1 MNKMKKIKK
10 EKVKKHK
17 IKQDPELWK
26 KLDDLRNAVKDF
38 HNSEPYKRV
47 RAQLAELNYPIVIKL
62 ADLLHHKYPETDRD
76 DLQGFGSIGLLD
88 AIDKF
93 DPYKDIQF
101 ETFATYRIFGSM
113 YDEMRKLDW
122 VPRLTRQRHSK
133 VEKIRDKFIAE
144 NGRVPTNEEMMDMVS
159 GSSVTE
165 KQKTIDDSIIK
176 MSYSINKLPFED
188 EEDDF
193 SSMHVDK
200 KPCQI
205 KELERKEFFANKIAP
220 GLNDLETR
228 FVYLVY
234 YEGRSL
240 KEAAQILQ
248 IKESRSSSVHEA
260 ALKKLKEI
268 FKEKDELIVR

>member
-1 MNKMKKIKK
+1 MKKIKK

-26 KLDDLRNAVKDF
+26 KLDDLRNSVKDF
-38 HNSEPYKRV
+38 HNSDPYKRV

-133 VEKIRDKFIAE
+133 VEKIRDKFISQ
-144 NGRVPTNEEMMDMVS
+144 NGRAPTNEEMMEMVS
-159 GSSVTE
+159 GSSITE

-200 KPCQI
+200 KPGQI
-205 KELERKEFFANKIAP
+205 EELERKEFFANKIAP

-248 IKESRSSSVHEA
+248 IKESRSSSLHEA
-260 ALKKLKEI
+260 AIKKLKEI

>member
-1 MNKMKKIKK
+1 MKKLKHARSKK
-10 EKVKKHK
+10 NK

-26 KLDDLRNAVKDF
+26 KLDELRSDVKDF
-38 HNSEPYKRV
+38 QNSEPYKKV
-47 RAQLAELNYPIVIKL
+47 RAKLAELNYPIVIKL

-122 VPRLTRQRHSK
+122 VPRLTRQRYSK
-133 VEKIRDKFIAE
+133 VEKLREKFLAE
-144 NGRVPTNEEMMDMVS
+144 HGRMPTNEEMMEVVA
-159 GSSVTE
+159 GSSITE
-165 KQKTIDDSIIK
+165 KQKIIDDSIIK

-200 KPCQI
+200 RPSEI
-205 KELERKEFFANKIAP
+205 EELERKEFFANKIAP
-220 GLNDLETR
+220 GLNDIETR
-228 FVYLVY
+228 FIYLVY

-260 ALKKLKEI
+260 AIKKLKEI
-268 FKEKDELIVR
+268 FKEQDELIVR

>member
-1 MNKMKKIKK
+1 MKKIKK
-10 EKVKKHK
+10 SQVKKHK

-26 KLDDLRNAVKDF
+26 KLDDLRNSVKDF

-47 RAQLAELNYPIVIKL
+47 RAQLADLNYPIVIKL

-133 VEKIRDKFIAE
+133 VEKIRDKFISE
-144 NGRVPTNEEMMDMVS
+144 HGRVPTNEEMIKMVS
-159 GSSVTE
+159 GSSVIE
-165 KQKTIDDSIIK
+165 KQKIIDDSVIK

-200 KPCQI
+200 KPSMT
-205 KELERKEFFANKIAP
+205 EDLERKEFFINKIAS
-220 GLNDLETR
+220 GLSDLETR
-228 FVYLVY
+228 FIYLVY

-260 ALKKLKEI
+260 AIKKLKEI